1 MKKPYSKELRL
12 EELAA
17 LPDEKID
24 YSDIAE
30 LDASFWDDAKIV
42 LPEDNKKQL
51 TLRLDADIVAWF
63 KSQGKGYQTRMNAV
77 LRSYYE
83 AVRNEKSR

>member
-1 MKKPYSKELRL
+1 MKKPYSKELSL

-17 LPDEKID
+17 LSDEKID

-30 LDASFWDDAKIV
+30 LGASFWNDAKIV
-42 LPEDNKKQL
+42 FPEDNKKQL
-51 TLRLDADIVAWF
+51 TLRLDADIVEWF

-77 LRSYYE
+77 LRSFYE
-83 AVRNEKSR
+83 SQAHK